1 MKEEVW
7 KRKLKSLIG
16 AAISD
21 LDLRVSSVY
30 DSNEEG
36 VKTRNIE
43 LDSDSVIDVEKITL
57 ATKIINPILDKTNLL
72 DDIDVLDI
80 HSKEKEIEIMNNK
93 EFLRAVDNIVKE
105 KNIDKSV
112 VYEAMQQALTSA
124 YKKNYNTK
132 NSNVKVL
139 INEKTGEIKV
149 YSYLTVV
156 EDEK

>member
-1 MKEEVW
+1 MGDWIIPLFLVEGGRREE
-7 KRKLKSLIG
+7 KIKSLIS

-80 HSKEKEIEIMNNK
+80 HSKEKGEE
-93 EFLRAVDNIVKE
+93 
-105 KNIDKSV
+105 
-112 VYEAMQQALTSA
+112 
-124 YKKNYNTK
+124 
-132 NSNVKVL
+132 
-139 INEKTGEIKV
+139 NE
-149 YSYLTVV
+149 
-156 EDEK
+156 